1 MKNYFL
7 LLLLV
12 PFISLAKLVTIK
24 KGTPIAASIE
34 CWEKLNQSMI
44 TNNEDFYNQLVKEYC
59 IVVLSKDLNA
69 YLLEEINWK
78 GMAVLR
84 IPGKISRLY
93 VHSNQLETA
102 NL

>member
-1 MKNYFL
+1 
-7 LLLLV
+7 
-12 PFISLAKLVTIK
+12 
-24 KGTPIAASIE
+24 
-34 CWEKLNQSMI
+34 MI
-44 TNNEDFYNQLVKEYC
+44 TNNEDFYNQLLKEYC

-84 IPGKISRLY
+84 IPGKISSLY

-102 NL
+102 DL